1 VAAQEVKTLSGIW
14 SASAMRSAWN
24 VGDWGEACGP
34 KPGGGAAPAGTVT
47 IKQSGGEL
55 VISGAGRT
63 YSTAECWEQM
73 PGLARASHSGGQR
86 GWRTVCK
93 SSPGD
98 ARQATVVTT
107 VSASDSYITFDETGQ
122 YQFVIQGTNCTASI
136 RRSRSFRLIQREGEA
151 PAPAAS
157 SAPVASAA
165 PAPSAK
171 PAQARCENP
180 GPAARLEVRPS
191 RKLMRAG
198 EEFSFRALVFDAARC
213 VLPTAPA
220 WRIVK
225 NETHAQLLGPGKV
238 KVADDAPETE
248 IGITATVADRSVEV
262 VVEVASKERY
272 DALLKSR
279 GFTQEGESTEAAET
293 AIASGTVGTRSAVA
307 REGVSVRRVTFVA
320 VLGSAA
326 LLLGVIG
333 LVLALR
339 SRRRRDEGPQFI
351 APAPTTS
358 APPLEAAP
366 PPPVQANMICPTC
379 REEYPPNAQFCARD
393 GNRLLAVQ
401 RGSDPR
407 GPTGGVC
414 PVCGQGFDP
423 GVSMCPRH
431 SEELVPAAVWAARQE
446 AVAGVKICPL
456 CGTQYPGDGRFCG
469 SDGAA
474 LVPVN

>member
-1 VAAQEVKTLSGIW
+1 
-14 SASAMRSAWN
+14 MRSAWN

-86 GWRTVCK
+86 GWRTVCR
-93 SSPGD
+93 SSAGD

-107 VSASDSYITFDETGQ
+107 VSASDGYITFDETGQ
-122 YQFVIQGTNCTASI
+122 YQFVIQGTNCTASV

-151 PAPAAS
+151 PPPAAS
-157 SAPVASAA
+157 SAPVASAP
-165 PAPSAK
+165 PAASAK
-171 PAQARCENP
+171 PAQARCEKP

-198 EEFSFRALVFDAARC
+198 EEFSFRALVSDATGCA
-213 VLPTAPA
+213 LPTAPA

-248 IGITATVADRSVEV
+248 IAMTATVADRSVEV
-262 VVEVASKERY
+262 VVEVASRERY
-272 DALLKSR
+272 EALLKSR

-320 VLGSAA
+320 VLGGAA
-326 LLLGVIG
+326 LLLGVVG
-333 LVLALR
+333 VVLALR
-339 SRRRRDEGPQFI
+339 SRRRRDERSQI
-351 APAPTTS
+351 LAPEPTIS
-358 APPLEAAP
+358 APPPEAAP
-366 PPPVQANMICPTC
+366 PPPAQANKVCPTC

-401 RGSDPR
+401 QGRDSR

-423 GVSMCPRH
+423 GISMCPRH

-446 AVAGVKICPL
+446 AAAGVKICPV